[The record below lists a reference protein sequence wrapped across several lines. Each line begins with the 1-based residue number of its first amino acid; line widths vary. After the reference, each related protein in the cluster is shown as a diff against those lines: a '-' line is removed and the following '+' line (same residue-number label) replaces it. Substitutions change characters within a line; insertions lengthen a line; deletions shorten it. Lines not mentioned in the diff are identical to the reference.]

1 MTART
6 AHTSVACPA
15 CGVLCDDLEVEVEPG
30 PAEAGDRVVAVRM
43 PQPCAIGAD
52 YFLLAH
58 ESAPSPTIDGA
69 PASLAACLDAAA
81 ELLANADQP
90 LLYGFASSAVPAQ
103 RLGVELAERLG
114 AVFDTPT
121 SVEHGATLQA
131 TQMVGDT
138 TCTLGEVKNRADA
151 VVFWGSNPLDAH
163 PRHVHRYSVFPEG
176 LMIRGRADRFVAVV
190 DVRRT
195 RTAEIAD
202 LFLEIEPE
210 RDYEALAALRA
221 LLRGETLEAPQV
233 AGVETAHWAA
243 LLERLETARFVSLHW
258 GLGLTMTPGEYHNV
272 EAILTFARDLSAV
285 TKVVASPMR
294 GHSYVGGN
302 VVGADTVLAWQ
313 SGYPYAV
320 AYHRGYPRY
329 NPREFRAWELLAR
342 GEVDAAL
349 FVSGDPAA
357 RLPEVGLEGLKRIPL
372 VAVTAV
378 EGLTTRLA
386 RVVIPTG
393 RTGVHAGGTAY
404 RMDRVPVPLRPVARS
419 RWPADHEV
427 LEALLSR
434 LPAGGGAAGGRA

>member
-15 CGVLCDDLEVEVEPG
+15 CGVLCDDLDVEVEPG
-30 PAEAGDRVVAVRM
+30 PAEVGDRVVAVRM

-52 YFLLAH
+52 YFLSAH
-58 ESAPSPTIDGA
+58 ESAPFPAIDGV

-90 LLYGFASSAVPAQ
+90 LLYGFASSAVPTQ

-131 TQMVGDT
+131 MQMVGDT

-151 VVFWGSNPLDAH
+151 VVFWGSNPLGAH

-190 DVRRT
+190 DTRRT
-195 RTAEIAD
+195 KTAEIAD
-202 LFLEIEPE
+202 LFIEIEPE

-221 LLRGETLEAPQV
+221 LLRGAALEAPRV
-233 AGVETAHWAA
+233 AGVETACWAT
-243 LLERLETARFVSLHW
+243 LLERLKAARFVSLHW
-258 GLGLTMTPGEYHNV
+258 GLGLTMTRGEYHNV

-313 SGYPYAV
+313 TGYPYAV
-320 AYHRGYPRY
+320 AYSRGHPRY
-329 NPREFRAWELLAR
+329 CPGEFSAWELLAR
-342 GEVDAAL
+342 GDVDAAL

-357 RLPEVGLEGLKRIPL
+357 RLPEAGLEGLKRVPL
-372 VAVTAV
+372 VAVTSV
-378 EGLTTRLA
+378 TGLTTRLA
-386 RVVIPTG
+386 RVIIPTG
-393 RTGVHAGGTAY
+393 RAGVHVGGTAY
-404 RMDRVPVPLRPVARS
+404 RMDRVPVPLEPVARS

-427 LEALLSR
+427 LDALLGR
-434 LPAGGGAAGGRA
+434 LPFGGGAAGARA